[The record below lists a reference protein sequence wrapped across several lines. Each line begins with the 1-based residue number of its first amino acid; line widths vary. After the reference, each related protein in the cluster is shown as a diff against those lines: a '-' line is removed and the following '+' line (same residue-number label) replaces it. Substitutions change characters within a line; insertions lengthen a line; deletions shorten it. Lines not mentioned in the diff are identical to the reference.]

1 MMTARKQTS
10 PEGGGTERAMNP
22 RDLIKTARGMAVLD
36 PQQPTQ
42 ADLRRAISTAYYAL
56 FHCLALSGADLLI
69 GAERDSAWHQVY
81 RALEHGKTGQICDND
96 QKMAEFPESIRKFAT
111 AFVML
116 QRERQQADY
125 ALEVRYNKSF
135 VLEEIDRAE
144 KAISHYERAGVQ
156 DRRRFVA
163 LVLFKQRSIERERGK
178 K

>member
-1 MMTARKQTS
+1 MAL
-10 PEGGGTERAMNP
+10 NP

-81 RALEHGKTGQICDND
+81 RALEHGKTVRICDDD
-96 QKMAEFPESIRKFAT
+96 QRMAEFPESIREFAA
-111 AFVML
+111 AFVFL

-125 ALEVRYNKSF
+125 AIEVWYNKTH
-135 VLEEIDRAE
+135 VLENIDRAE
-144 KAISHYERAGVQ
+144 KAINHYERAGVQ

-163 LVLFKQRSIERERGK
+163 LALFRQRPL
-178 K
+178 

>member
-1 MMTARKQTS
+1 MTARKQNS
-10 PEGGGTERAMNP
+10 PEGGGTERAMDP

-81 RALEHGKTGQICDND
+81 RALEHGKTVRICDDD
-96 QKMAEFPESIRKFAT
+96 QRMAEFPESIREFAA
-111 AFVML
+111 AFVFL

-125 ALEVRYNKSF
+125 AFEVWYNKTY
-135 VLEEIDRAE
+135 VLENIDRAE
-144 KAISHYERAGVQ
+144 KAINHYERAGVQ

-163 LVLFKQRSIERERGK
+163 LALFRQRPL
-178 K
+178 

>member
-1 MMTARKQTS
+1 MMTARKQNS
-10 PEGGGTERAMNP
+10 PEGVGTERAMDP
-22 RDLIKTARGMAVLD
+22 RDLIKTARGMAVLG

-81 RALEHGKTGQICDND
+81 RALEHGKTVRICDDD
-96 QKMAEFPESIRKFAT
+96 QRMAEFPESIRKFAS
-111 AFVML
+111 AFVIL

-125 ALEVRYNKSF
+125 ALEVRYNETF

-144 KAISHYERAGVQ
+144 KAINHYERAGVQ

-163 LVLFKQRSIERERGK
+163 LALFRQRPL
-178 K
+178 

>member
-1 MMTARKQTS
+1 MMTARKQNS
-10 PEGGGTERAMNP
+10 PEGGGTERAMDP
-22 RDLIKTARGMAVLD
+22 RDLIKTARGMAVLG

-81 RALEHGKTGQICDND
+81 RALEHGKTVRICDDD
-96 QKMAEFPESIRKFAT
+96 QRMAEFPESIREFAA
-111 AFVML
+111 AFVFL

-125 ALEVRYNKSF
+125 ALEVWYNEAF
-135 VLEEIDRAE
+135 VLENIDRAE

-163 LVLFKQRSIERERGK
+163 LALFRQRPL
-178 K
+178 

>member
-1 MMTARKQTS
+1 MMTARKQNS
-10 PEGGGTERAMNP
+10 PEGGVTERAINP
-22 RDLIKTARGMAVLD
+22 RDLIKTARGMMVLG

-42 ADLRRAISTAYYAL
+42 TDLRRAVSTAYYAL

-81 RALEHGKTGQICDND
+81 RALEHGKTMRVCDDD
-96 QKMAEFPESIRKFAT
+96 QRMAEFPESIRKFAA
-111 AFVML
+111 AFVIL

-125 ALEVRYNKSF
+125 ALEVRYNESF

-144 KAISHYERAGVQ
+144 EAISHYERAGVQ

-163 LVLFKQRSIERERGK
+163 LMLFRLRPL
-178 K
+178 